1 MSITEQRVP
10 NEILIRYA
18 EDGTIAGAHVAFL
31 NLLKRDGVEVSRSI
45 DGPHPMGTVAFP
57 AEVILAQALIDAL
70 ETIEQ
75 LNVQKAV
82 LESQLTAQDSAE
94 G

>member
-1 MSITEQRVP
+1 MSIAEQRVP

-31 NLLKRDGVEVSRSI
+31 NLLKRDGVEISRSI
-45 DGPHPMGTVAFP
+45 DGPYPIGSVEFP
-57 AEVILAQALIDAL
+57 ADLILAQALIDAL

-75 LNVQKAV
+75 LNANKAV
-82 LESQLTAQDSAE
+82 LESQLTAHDSAE